1 MHNAKSTYTI
11 HILKTEHDNGLMEKP
26 KNLEKLVKRLE
37 EELLENIYIYI
48 YIYIKRDKL
57 LKEHVI
63 GEHNQ
68 ILKIIINKF

>member
-1 MHNAKSTYTI
+1 LHNAKSTYTI

-48 YIYIKRDKL
+48 YIYKEGQVTQRARDRRA
-57 LKEHVI
+57 
-63 GEHNQ
+63 
-68 ILKIIINKF
+68 